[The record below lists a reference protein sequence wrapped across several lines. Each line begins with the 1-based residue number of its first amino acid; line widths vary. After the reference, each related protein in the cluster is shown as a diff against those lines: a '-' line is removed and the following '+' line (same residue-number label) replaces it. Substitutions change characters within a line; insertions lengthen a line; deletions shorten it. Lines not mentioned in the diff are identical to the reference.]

1 MLKQFEQGRKSFKKL
16 GQQEFACYKMQTS
29 FSAVGHQTALSDGRQ
44 PEQRAQGALPRWSSL
59 RLSNITSKGACILVL
74 QNAQDVLKQLS
85 LLIIASNDLADD
97 LSMEKILS
105 D

>member
-1 MLKQFEQGRKSFKKL
+1 M
-16 GQQEFACYKMQTS
+16 
-29 FSAVGHQTALSDGRQ
+29 
-44 PEQRAQGALPRWSSL
+44 
-59 RLSNITSKGACILVL
+59 SNITSKGACILVL